1 MVNIKSNYRGEHPE
15 DYTCQ
20 RSFITLLSSLA
31 PFSQQNSFCVCP
43 AQLPSTVRFPPQPA
57 SGTARTM
64 EITGKASSQ
73 AASMECVQQERGPG
87 AFWTS
92 LCDQHAQV
100 TACPLSLLGHSSND
114 RAPAVSIRVLEP
126 LGVLDGTAHGT
137 ASGLVKQ
144 GKEVGARGSM
154 GLLLNTLGHFNS

>member
-1 MVNIKSNYRGEHPE
+1 
-15 DYTCQ
+15 
-20 RSFITLLSSLA
+20 
-31 PFSQQNSFCVCP
+31 
-43 AQLPSTVRFPPQPA
+43 
-57 SGTARTM
+57 M

-73 AASMECVQQERGPG
+73 AASMQCVQQERGPG

-126 LGVLDGTAHGT
+126 LGVLDGTAHAWHSIWARKAGEG
-137 ASGLVKQ
+137 SGSKGVH
-144 GKEVGARGSM
+144 GAA
-154 GLLLNTLGHFNS
+154 T